1 MLVTFDSDSH
11 GGFGCVTVS
20 GLDPELLA
28 SVRVDSHSRGR
39 LGSSLRVA
47 VLGAQCAG
55 GEILPDV
62 LGRYELLQDGIRFV
76 PRFPFEPGVRYRATF
91 DPSYGPRT
99 TRRSG
104 SPDLLAHEFSLPV
117 DQNVLSSRVEH
128 VFPSSDCLPENMLR
142 FYVCF
147 SNSMRRGQAE
157 GQIELLDSDGQ
168 RVPDL
173 LYRPPV
179 ELWDRNMRHLTI
191 LLDPGR
197 IKRGL
202 GPNVILGPPL
212 KAGQEYTLTIG
223 SGMTDKSGRPLG
235 ELYSKRFRVTRAVR
249 ERIAVENWE
258 VVPPEA
264 ESSQPLEL
272 RFLRPLDR
280 AMLSHAINIVSEDS
294 QMVAGKLLIDRNET
308 CWNFTPI
315 SPWRA
320 GVYHIRVAPD
330 LEDVCGNSVMAA
342 FDKAI
347 ESCGDAT
354 GGRIKRSITFH
365 VANGHHGS
373 STV

>member
-11 GGFGCVTVS
+11 AGFGSVTVR

-28 SVRVDSHSRGR
+28 AVRVDSHARGR

-47 VLGAQCAG
+47 VLGAQYAG
-55 GEILPDV
+55 SENLPDV
-62 LGRYELLQDGIRFV
+62 LGRYELLQDGVRFV

-91 DPSYGPRT
+91 DPSFGSWP

-117 DQNVLSSRVEH
+117 NLNVLSSRVDH

-147 SNSMRRGQAE
+147 SNSMWRGQAE

-212 KAGQEYTLTIG
+212 KPGQEYTLNIG

-249 ERIAVENWE
+249 ERIALENWE

-272 RFLRPLDR
+272 GFPRPLDR
-280 AMLSHAINIVSEDS
+280 AMLSHAITIVSEES

-308 CWNFTPI
+308 RWNFTPT

-320 GVYHIRVAPD
+320 GVYHIRVAPE
-330 LEDVCGNSVMAA
+330 LEDVCGNSVLAA
-342 FDKAI
+342 FDKAFG
-347 ESCGDAT
+347 SCCDAASP
-354 GGRIKRSITFH
+354 RVERSITFH
-365 VANGHHGS
+365 VAKS
-373 STV
+373 RTVSLTV